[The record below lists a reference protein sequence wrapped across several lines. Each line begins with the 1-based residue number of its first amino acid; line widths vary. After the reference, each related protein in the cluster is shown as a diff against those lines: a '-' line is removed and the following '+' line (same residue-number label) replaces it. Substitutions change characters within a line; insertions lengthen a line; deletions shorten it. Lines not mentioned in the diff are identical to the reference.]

1 MAILHFY
8 GYAVHRILFIVLN
21 IVDQKQILR
30 IDHLLL
36 RQLLQR
42 LVKVQRQ
49 TQQKRERQHQ
59 TDRKQMLFEIPSQLH
74 GITSF
79 HEEVPDSLAFHQY
92 RTEGGKDLCVLHD
105 IDLDIVGVGAV
116 GGGKG
121 AVKVCVDV
129 LVRRTGGRVHVVQPQ
144 TEGFVADR
152 VVPAA

>member
-42 LVKVQRQ
+42 LVKFQRQ

-59 TDRKQMLFEIPSQLH
+59 ANREQMLFQIPSQLH

-79 HEEVPDSLAFHQY
+79 HEEVPGSLALHQ
-92 RTEGGKDLCVLHD
+92 
-105 IDLDIVGVGAV
+105 
-116 GGGKG
+116 
-121 AVKVCVDV
+121 
-129 LVRRTGGRVHVVQPQ
+129 
-144 TEGFVADR
+144 
-152 VVPAA
+152 